1 MSLETTYFIAGESFR
16 PVNAD
21 EIGIRMNWRGD
32 IQEAELNTD
41 TIILSN
47 RAKYLVLQH
56 IGQFGIFE
64 GVPIIIQVG
73 NTVLEYYIDLQ
84 QNPKISGFGDSE
96 IEVAIKRRRS
106 VNWFREKI
114 NGLSFEVIN
123 KTNPINTIEIPYL
136 IVPDNQA
143 EMLIMLAISTFTLT
157 KALIEG
163 ISDITDRI
171 SDTTE
176 ASIPSL
182 SATGVP
188 VFNIGEIITASL
200 KLAASIIYTI
210 ALIFALIKLT
220 KQIIELIFP
229 PIRKLKGSTVR
240 ELINKGCATLGL
252 TFSSTVLDELNNL
265 TLMPV
270 PLQKTNKSI
279 WKNLISLNTQ
289 SYSKGYPTAN
299 DTTPTLGRLFDFLI
313 DFTQSQIRI
322 IGTTVYLEEENYWI
336 DQSGLQIINTLNLQ
350 EVRENEWTFNVDEAW
365 KRYYLHWQYDISDSH
380 TMDKMEYLDMEWS
393 TEYVTASNVDLF
405 VVKGLVDINLPFAL
419 GNRKDALTWIE
430 KQTLPF
436 AQSADAIINFFGGN
450 SNLVSKI
457 VGRIGVTQISQQ
469 YYSTS
474 KMLWATNGKQPA
486 NYLTKI
492 GALPIANKYHAKNK
506 VKENFQKI
514 QTARIPLSTA
524 NFDMIMNSNYVQ
536 DENGVYL
543 KLLTFDFINDSKEAE
558 IEYSVSSTEGNNTKT
573 ILING

>member
-1 MSLETTYFIAGESFR
+1 MSLDTTYFIAGESFR

-41 TIILSN
+41 TIVLSN
-47 RAKYLVLQH
+47 RAKVLVLNH
-56 IGQFGIFE
+56 IDQFGVFE

-96 IEVAIKRRRS
+96 IEVSIVRRRS
-106 VNWFREKI
+106 VNWFREQI
-114 NGLSFEVIN
+114 NALSFEVIN
-123 KTNPINTIEIPYL
+123 KTNPINTINIPYL
-136 IVPDNQA
+136 IVPDNQV
-143 EMLIMLAISTFTLT
+143 EMLITLAISGFVLT

-163 ISDITDRI
+163 FVNISDRI
-171 SDTTE
+171 ADVNE
-176 ASIPSL
+176 ASIPSI

-188 VFNIGEIITASL
+188 VFNIPLIISASI
-200 KLAASIIYTI
+200 KLAASIIYTAAILI
-210 ALIFALIKLT
+210 AVIKLT
-220 KQIIELIFP
+220 KQVIELIFP
-229 PIRKLKGSTVR
+229 PLKKLKGSTVR
-240 ELINKGCATLGL
+240 ELINKGCAKLGF

-279 WKNLISLNTQ
+279 FKNLISLNTQ
-289 SYSKGYPTAN
+289 SYTKGYPTAR
-299 DTTPTLGRLFDFLI
+299 DTTPTLGRLFDFLE

-322 IGTTVYLEEENYWI
+322 IGTTVYLEEDNYWI

-350 EVRENEWTFNVDEAW
+350 DVRENQWTFNIDEAW
-365 KRYYLHWQYDISDSH
+365 KRYYLHWQYDISDVH
-380 TMDKMEYLDMEWS
+380 TMDRMEALDMEWS
-393 TEYVTASNVDLF
+393 TEYVSTSNADLF

-419 GNRKDALTWIE
+419 GNRKEALTYVE
-430 KQTLPF
+430 ALALPF
-436 AQSADAIINFFGGN
+436 AQTADGVINFFGGN
-450 SNLVSKI
+450 SNLVSKV

-486 NYLTKI
+486 NYLSKI

-524 NFDMIMNSNYVQ
+524 NFDMIINNNYVQ